1 MSSWKDPNGEHDI
14 TEHVTGT
21 DLDGCLSLDE
31 EALEGVDALLEP
43 VHGDLA
49 AAARGER
56 LRQLGH
62 VRVQLVPAHT
72 QRLRLGLVTSKRF
85 IVHLLHF
92 YTTL

>member
-1 MSSWKDPNGEHDI
+1 MNI
-14 TEHVTGT
+14 TENVTGT
-21 DLDGCLSLDE
+21 DLDGCLALDE

-56 LRQLGH
+56 LRQLSH

-72 QRLRLGLVTSKRF
+72 QRLRLGLVNSNMF
-85 IVHLLHF
+85 ILVHLLH
-92 YTTL
+92 

>member
-1 MSSWKDPNGEHDI
+1 MSSWKDPNDEHDI
-14 TEHVTGT
+14 NRECYWT
-21 DLDGCLSLDE
+21 DLDGCLPLDE

-49 AAARGER
+49 AAPRGKR

-62 VRVQLVPAHT
+62 IRVQLVPAHT

-85 IVHLLHF
+85 IVNL

>member
-1 MSSWKDPNGEHDI
+1 MVNMTL
-14 TEHVTGT
+14 TENVTGP

-49 AAARGER
+49 AAPRGER

-72 QRLRLGLVTSKRF
+72 QRLRLGLVNSNMF
-85 IVHLLHF
+85 IVHLLH
-92 YTTL
+92 

>member
-1 MSSWKDPNGEHDI
+1 MVNI

-31 EALEGVDALLEP
+31 EALEGVDALLKS

-49 AAARGER
+49 AAPRGER

-72 QRLRLGLVTSKRF
+72 QRLRLGLVKINMF
-85 IVHLLHF
+85 I
-92 YTTL
+92 

>member
-14 TEHVTGT
+14 TENVTGT
-21 DLDGCLSLDE
+21 DLDGCLPLDE

-49 AAARGER
+49 AAPRGER

-72 QRLRLGLVTSKRF
+72 QRLRLGLATSKRF
-85 IVHLLHF
+85 IVHL